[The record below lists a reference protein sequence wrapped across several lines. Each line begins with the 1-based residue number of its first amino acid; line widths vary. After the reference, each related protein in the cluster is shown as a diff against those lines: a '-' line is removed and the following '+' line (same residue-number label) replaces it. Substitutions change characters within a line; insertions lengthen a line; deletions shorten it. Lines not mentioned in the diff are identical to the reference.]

1 MNALAQQ
8 TIDAH
13 GGMERWRRFAY
24 VSSRVRTGGV
34 LWTLKHQQGVLGDV
48 TVRVAL
54 HKEWASHA
62 PFVEPSLRTS
72 VEPQRVATETNE
84 RRVVEER
91 FNPRESFAGHGMDT
105 PWDRLHLA
113 YFAGYAMWTY
123 LTSPFLLMMDG
134 VSSDELSPWQ
144 EDGETWRRLKVTFPP
159 DIATHSAVQTFYVS
173 SDGLLKRH
181 DYNVEISGDSPAAH
195 YVHDYREISGILVPT
210 RRRVLRRRPDGTPV
224 RDPFLVTLDLSDVE
238 FA

>member
-1 MNALAQQ
+1 MNGLTQL

-13 GGMERWRRFAY
+13 GGMERLQRFEY
-24 VSSRVRTGGV
+24 VSAHVRTGGV
-34 LWTLKHQQGVLGDV
+34 LWTLKRQQGVLDDV

-62 PFVEPSLRTS
+62 PVVEPNLRTS

-84 RRVVEER
+84 RRVVAER
-91 FNPRESFAGHGMDT
+91 RYPRESFAGHGMDT

-113 YFAGYAMWTY
+113 YFAGDAMWTY
-123 LTSPFLLMMDG
+123 LTSPFLLTMDG
-134 VSSDELSPWQ
+134 VSSEELSPWH

-159 DIATHSAVQTFYVS
+159 DIATHSTVQTFS
-173 SDGLLKRH
+173 IGSDGLLKRH

-195 YVHDYREISGILVPT
+195 YVHDHQETSGFSFRRSAECFAGGRTERQCVT
-210 RRRVLRRRPDGTPV
+210 R
-224 RDPFLVTLDLSDVE
+224 FS
-238 FA
+238 